1 VLAHAW
7 HHQLVADTD
16 PQAGLPGHD
25 PEADARWRGVLTGRG
40 TPPPGLVRLKAIF
53 KHLPSDPRCKLC
65 YAPYR
70 APFGPLVGR
79 LGFGRWDKNPSLCG
93 SCLRVM
99 ERNQGGAEIELS
111 LLFADLRDSTGLAAR
126 ISARAYGRLLNTFY
140 GIAAAAIQ
148 APGGTV
154 DKYLGDGVFALFIPG
169 FAGPDHAAR
178 AIDAGRQ
185 ILREA
190 ATSPRLPAEARPLPV
205 GIGVHTGTAYVGV
218 LGKAGE
224 LTDFTAIGDA
234 VNITERLSSVAGAG
248 ELLISDAALAASG
261 YSRDRLSRREPE
273 LKGVT
278 RPVVAWA
285 DAVAARTGPQPTT

>member
-1 VLAHAW
+1 M
-7 HHQLVADTD
+7 ADTD
-16 PQAGLPGHD
+16 PHSGLPNPD
-25 PEADARWRGVLTGRG
+25 PAADTRWLGVLTGHG
-40 TPPPGLVRLKAIF
+40 APPPGLLRLKAIF

-70 APFGPLVGR
+70 APFGPLIGR

-126 ISARAYGRLLNTFY
+126 MSARAYGQLLNTFY
-140 GIAAAAIQ
+140 GIAATAIQ
-148 APGGTV
+148 GPGGTV

-169 FAGPDHAAR
+169 FAGADHAAR

-185 ILREA
+185 ILRET
-190 ATSPRLPAEARPLPV
+190 ATSTRLPVEVRPLPV

-218 LGKAGE
+218 LGQAGD
-224 LTDFTAIGDA
+224 LTDFTAIGDS

-248 ELLISDAALAASG
+248 ELLISDAALTASG
-261 YSRDRLSRREPE
+261 YPREGLTRGEPE

-278 RPVVAWA
+278 QPVVAWT
-285 DAVAARTGPQPTT
+285 DAVAARTVDQPA